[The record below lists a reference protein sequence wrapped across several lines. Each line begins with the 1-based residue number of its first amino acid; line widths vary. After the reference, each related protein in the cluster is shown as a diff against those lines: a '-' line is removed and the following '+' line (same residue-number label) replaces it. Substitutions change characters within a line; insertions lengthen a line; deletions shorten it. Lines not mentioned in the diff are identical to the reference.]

1 MIIRIMTT
9 LRLTD
14 RSVRDELLLLR
25 QYRADLG
32 HHPDPDQHVDAK
44 GPGSSTGSTSRS
56 SGTNLIPTWPWE
68 D

>member
-9 LRLTD
+9 LRMTD

-32 HHPDPDQHVDAK
+32 HHPDPGQHDQLFYWKHFAIMWHQLNSHLAV
-44 GPGSSTGSTSRS
+44 GG
-56 SGTNLIPTWPWE
+56 LIR
-68 D
+68 

>member
-44 GPGSSTGSTSRS
+44 GPALLLEALRDHVA
-56 SGTNLIPTWPWE
+56 PT
-68 D
+68 